1 MIGRLSRRDV
11 LAIMAGAGVILDGKS
26 MAASLTPEF
35 DPLAPTKL
43 VQSDHPDII
52 ALVRRVAPDD
62 LPPAE
67 KATRIFNFVRDEIK
81 FGFGPRFYDHT
92 ASQIAA
98 LRRGYCNTKGTL
110 IVAMLRAAGIPA
122 RQVFVDIDASILFG
136 IVDPGTPFVD
146 HSYVE
151 IRLGHKWVATD
162 AYIVDSKLFTAAQRR
177 LTAEGKSL
185 GYGVH
190 SFGTMVF
197 DQTGPHFSQFVA
209 AKVPALTT
217 RNYGVHADV
226 EAFYEATP
234 ETWNRLTLLTRLAFP
249 VFAAS
254 ANRNAE
260 NIRNT

>member
-1 MIGRLSRRDV
+1 MIRHLNRRDMLGIV
-11 LAIMAGAGVILDGKS
+11 AGGAVMFGGKS
-26 MAASLTPEF
+26 MAANLDTNL
-35 DPLAPTKL
+35 DPLAPTKM

-62 LPPAE
+62 LPQNE
-67 KATRIFNFVRDEIK
+67 KARRIFNFVRDEIK
-81 FGFGPRFYDHT
+81 FGFGPRFYDLT
-92 ASQIAA
+92 ASHIAG

-110 IVAMLRAAGIPA
+110 IVAMLRAASIPA
-122 RQVFVDIDASILFG
+122 RQVFVDIDASILSG

-151 IRLGHKWVATD
+151 ILLGETWLATD
-162 AYIVDSKLFTAAQRR
+162 AYIVDSRLFAAAQKR
-177 LTAEGKSL
+177 LKAEGKSL

-190 SFGTMVF
+190 NLGTKVF
-197 DQTGPHFSQFVA
+197 DETKQTFSQFVA
-209 AKVPALTT
+209 NRVPALSTQ
-217 RNYGVHADV
+217 NYGVHADV

-234 ETWNRLTLLTRLAFP
+234 ETWNRLTVFTRLAFP

-260 NIRNT
+260 NIRNS